1 MAQYRYFD
9 RQLTRFPDGY
19 YRGGDSAR
27 TEKQKIFIETLE
39 LGQVFLHSQW
49 VQWEKFKEKFQDL
62 GVIID
67 RFEFKQKRMAR
78 NYHNAAAIVL
88 QIGEEVYNIQ
98 DIKEQQKFDTNS
110 IMT

>member
-9 RQLTRFPDGY
+9 RQLKRFPDGY
-19 YRGGDSAR
+19 YRGGDDTR
-27 TEKQKIFIETLE
+27 NEKQKIFIETLE

-49 VQWEKFKEKFQDL
+49 VQWEKFKEKFEDK

-78 NYHNAAAIVL
+78 DYHNSAAIVL
-88 QIGEEVYNIQ
+88 QIGEEVCAIQ
-98 DIKEQQKFDTNS
+98 DIKEQQKFDTKS
-110 IMT
+110 LMT